1 MPVSAEVEKE
11 LKSTEAVILE
21 IKKILNSHHYTD
33 EEYSTVVAG
42 FIDQVLE
49 HLEAIIL
56 LTRSNLNGS
65 AFALVR
71 SVAEGLVRGVWF
83 TTCASHD
90 QVMKFRDDDKID
102 QTFGEMSN
110 AIDAKCGIDFF
121 ADFKKRSWN
130 PMNSYTH
137 TGILQIGRR
146 FTGHVLIPSY
156 KDGEITEM
164 MRVSTTCIILLVRPY
179 LVRQGH
185 VESAKAIDV
194 IGEKYTKHQI

>member
-1 MPVSAEVEKE
+1 MPVSADVEKE
-11 LKSTEAVILE
+11 LKSAEAVILE
-21 IKKILNSHHYTD
+21 IKKILNSHHYTT

-71 SVAEGLVRGVWF
+71 SVVEGLVRGVWF
-83 TTCASHD
+83 TVCASQD
-90 QVMKFRDDDKID
+90 QVIKFRKDDKID
-102 QTFGEMSN
+102 PAFGEMSD

-121 ADFKKRSWN
+121 ADLKKRSWN
-130 PMNSYTH
+130 FLNSYTH

-146 FTGHVLIPSY
+146 FTGNVLAPSY
-156 KDGEITEM
+156 KDGEIIEM
-164 MRVSTTCIILLVRPY
+164 IRVSTSCPLLLVRPY
-179 LVRQGH
+179 LVRQNHIG
-185 VESAKAIDV
+185 SAKAIDAV
-194 IGEKYTKHQI
+194 GDGYSRKQI

>member
-1 MPVSAEVEKE
+1 MAVSAEVEKE

-49 HLEAIIL
+49 HMEAIIL

-83 TTCASHD
+83 TTCASYE
-90 QVMKFRDDDKID
+90 QVMKFRTDDKID
-102 QTFGEMSN
+102 PTFGEMSN
-110 AIDAKCGIDFF
+110 AIDATCGIDFF

-130 PMNSYTH
+130 PLNSYTH

-146 FTGHVLIPSY
+146 FTGHVLQPSY
-156 KDGEITEM
+156 KDAEIIEM
-164 MRVSTTCIILLVRPY
+164 IRMSTSCIMLLVRPY
-179 LVRQGH
+179 LVRQNH
-185 VESAKAIDV
+185 IESAKAIDA
-194 IGEKYTKHQI
+194 IGDRYTKKQI